1 MPKAV
6 DFYGFFRYN
15 FNWTTLI
22 FSLLG
27 VDLVFAS
34 KGLRFQLVALFLLF
48 TVLPALLGAAASSY
62 LNLGAYKET
71 TIQSNLTAARLI
83 GNEVKDVLDSSQG
96 LVEALANAPA
106 AKALDAA
113 AVKDMIIAAQKANPH
128 FELIFVMDST
138 GMQFARTSG
147 ALANRGD
154 RQYFKEAI
162 KGSTFFTDTYISAFT
177 NAPTVTVAAPIRN
190 NAGAVIGV
198 FAADISLKTVWE
210 IADRTQFGKT
220 GYVDIVDNKG
230 TIIAHPDKQ
239 RVLKKESLAE
249 VPYVKEVISGSTG
262 SLEGSSTRGD
272 QSLIVYVP
280 LDKYKWGVIAHEPT
294 NEVFAAVNQ
303 AMLFTG
309 ILILFFLCAAGGA
322 AFYIARGIALPLQAL
337 VGAADKVA
345 HGDLSTDIQVKG
357 VKEVN
362 ELAAKFNTM
371 TASLRGLITKTASTS
386 EMVASASQQLAAA
399 AGQVGKA
406 SQEVASTIQ
415 HVAEGATTQVHL
427 SSESI
432 SLINRMSGSI
442 VEADAAAKAVA
453 QASGGSQKAAEQGS
467 GQVQN
472 AVDMMERIRRDVEAA
487 ASIINN
493 LGHKSRQIG
502 QIVDVIAGIAGQ
514 TNLLALNAA
523 IEAARAGE
531 QGRGFAVVA
540 EEVRKL
546 AEQSETAARE
556 ISDIIGAI
564 QSETGEA
571 VSAMEKGSQEVVRGV
586 EVVGAS
592 GTAFT
597 VIFDAIRN
605 MDRQAGNI
613 VTMTERQRKD
623 SNNVVEAVG
632 GIADA
637 ARANAASAQQVAAA
651 SQEQNAAVEEIAAS
665 AARLAEM
672 ATELQ
677 EAVSKFKV

>member
-1 MPKAV
+1 M
-6 DFYGFFRYN
+6 
-15 FNWTTLI
+15 
-22 FSLLG
+22 G
-27 VDLVFAS
+27 VDLVFSS
-34 KGLRFQLVALFLLF
+34 KGLRFQLMVLFLLF
-48 TVLPALLGAAASSY
+48 TVLPALFGAAASSY
-62 LNLGAYKET
+62 LNQGAYKDT
-71 TIQSNLTAARLI
+71 TVQSNLTATRLI

-96 LVEALANAPA
+96 LVEALANSPA
-106 AKALDAA
+106 AKTLDAA
-113 AVKDMIIAAQKANPH
+113 AVKDMIVAAQKANPH

-154 RQYFKEAI
+154 RLYFKEAI
-162 KGSTFFTDTYISAFT
+162 KGNTFFTDTYISAFT

-190 NAGAVIGV
+190 SAGAIIGV

-220 GYVDIVDNKG
+220 GYIDIVDNKG

-249 VPYVKEVISGSTG
+249 LAYVKEAIGGKSGF
-262 SLEGSSTRGD
+262 LEGSSTRGE
-272 QSLIVYVP
+272 QSLIVYSPVE
-280 LDKYKWGVIAHEPT
+280 KYNWGVIAHEPT
-294 NEVFAAVNQ
+294 NEVFAAVNKTI
-303 AMLFTG
+303 LVTG
-309 ILILFFLCAAGGA
+309 LLILLSLCAAGAA
-322 AFYIARGIALPLQAL
+322 AFYISRGIALPLQAL

-345 HGDLSTDIQVKG
+345 RGDLSTDIKVKG

-362 ELAAKFNTM
+362 ELASKFNDM
-371 TASLRGLITKTASTS
+371 TASLRSLITKTASIS

-406 SQEVASTIQ
+406 SQEVATTIQ
-415 HVAEGATTQVHL
+415 YVAEGATNQVQL
-427 SSESI
+427 SSDSI
-432 SLINRMSGSI
+432 SLINRMSSSI
-442 VEADAAAKAVA
+442 LEADTAAKAVA
-453 QASGGSQKAAEQGS
+453 QASAGSQKAAEQGA

-472 AVDMMERIRRDVEAA
+472 AVDMMERIRQDVEAA

-592 GTAFT
+592 GNAFT

-605 MDRQAGNI
+605 MNQQAGSI

-623 SNNVVEAVG
+623 SSDVVGAVG

-677 EAVSKFKV
+677 EAVNKFKV